1 MLNKFVPYGNTPFF
15 WTRHYNKSLQYV
27 GSGVGAEEVHIDG
40 DVMKHDFLAY
50 YIKGDKILA
59 VSGMG
64 RTGDMLA
71 YTQAFNNNKMP
82 SASQVKSGAVTAASL
97 AKDLK
102 DAGVGGCSR
111 ANCCQKKSK

>member
-1 MLNKFVPYGNTPFF
+1 MSSTINLVK
-15 WTRHYNKSLQYV
+15 LC
-27 GSGVGAEEVHIDG
+27 VGAEEVHIEG

-64 RTGDMLA
+64 RANAILA

-82 SASQVKSGAVTAASL
+82 TASQIKSGAVTPDSL
-97 AKDLK
+97 RKDLLA
-102 DAGVGGCSR
+102 AGVGGCSR